1 MNLVTHVLAGVLV
14 QIVCFKIFTFP
25 LDFILT
31 VLLTFFTHF
40 LLDGFVNITYHT
52 PDPQKGDKFWLSW
65 QIITYGSGII
75 AGVIFFSYIIG
86 IIFANLIDIVDWL
99 ILRPYHERKKKNKEI
114 DWEKNYFFHNI
125 ISKFREKTLFWLPD
139 WKRIKK
145 AVISEI
151 AIIVILFIGIIY
163 LNPKIL

>member
-1 MNLVTHVLAGVLV
+1 MNLLTHVLAGVLV
-14 QIVCFKIFTFP
+14 QIACYKFFAFP
-25 LDFILT
+25 LDIILT

-86 IIFANLIDIVDWL
+86 IIFANLSDIVDWL
-99 ILRPYHERKKKNKEI
+99 ILRPLHERKEKYEGI

-125 ISKFREKTLFWLPD
+125 IARFREKTLFWLPD
-139 WKRIKK
+139 WKANKK

-151 AIIVILFIGIIY
+151 ILTVILVLGIIY